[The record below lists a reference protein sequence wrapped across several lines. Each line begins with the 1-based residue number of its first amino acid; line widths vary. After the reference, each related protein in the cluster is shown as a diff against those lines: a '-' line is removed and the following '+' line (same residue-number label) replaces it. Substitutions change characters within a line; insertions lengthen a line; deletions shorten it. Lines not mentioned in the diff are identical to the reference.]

1 MHELIETPPRLSGD
15 EKNQINQL
23 WQYLFRMS
31 EVLNRNLENLSRDET
46 TEQDQNEIRKQ
57 TGNISR

>member
-15 EKNQINQL
+15 EQNQIRQI
-23 WQYLFRMS
+23 WQYLFRTS
-31 EVLNRNLENLSRDET
+31 EVLNRNLENLSST
-46 TEQDQNEIRKQ
+46 AEQDQEKIREQ